1 MPGTFASAI
10 ATIISY
16 FMINLY
22 EQNFNIV
29 SFFLIFIIG
38 QVFIVI
44 VLKNTT
50 KKDPSYVVVDELL
63 GIFITFI
70 LFFYFFD
77 QYSHFKYSIADIK
90 YYIIG
95 FALFRF
101 FDILKPYP
109 IFLIDKESK
118 YGSYNKQAFF
128 IIMDDIM
135 AGSIS
140 AYVMHVIFK
149 YIF

>member
-29 SFFLIFIIG
+29 SFFLIFIIA
-38 QVFIVI
+38 QAFIVI
-44 VLKNTT
+44 VLKNTN
-50 KKDPSYVVVDELL
+50 KKDPSYVVIDELL
-63 GIFITFI
+63 GILITFI

-77 QYSHFKYSIADIK
+77 QYSHFKYSISDIR

-95 FALFRF
+95 FFLFRF

-109 IFLIDKESK
+109 ISLIDKESK
-118 YGSYNKQAFF
+118 SGSYNKQAFL
-128 IIMDDIM
+128 IIMDDVT
-135 AGSIS
+135 AGTIS
-140 AYVMHVIFK
+140 AYTMYIIFK